1 MAITRYKGYPF
12 WFWWREVYG
21 RWKVSI
27 FTCLTRLAP
36 KSINKLIKLINKH
49 LAGGTAHVK
58 VKTETKTHIHR
69 VGMFVLRHTDTF
81 QWHGMQS
88 WLLIWS
94 ELFIASSRGFYP
106 TALACIF
113 FHFLRADLAAD
124 QVPDSCRKTR
134 FDWIKIAAQNLPFL
148 LLFSVNFFAIFCI
161 WLSVEKIAARMYVCK
176 VCMYVCTIIV
186 AFLWAFVRLSMAEYR
201 KYFLIDINIFFL
213 LLLFCSVRTFGR
225 FASQLSFQLDIWQK
239 KKY

>member
-49 LAGGTAHVK
+49 LAGGGGHGARESKNRDENPHPSSWNVCI
-58 VKTETKTHIHR
+58 KTY
-69 VGMFVLRHTDTF
+69 GHTDTF

-176 VCMYVCTIIV
+176 VCMYIYMY
-186 AFLWAFVRLSMAEYR
+186 VR
-201 KYFLIDINIFFL
+201 
-213 LLLFCSVRTFGR
+213 
-225 FASQLSFQLDIWQK
+225 
-239 KKY
+239 

>member
-176 VCMYVCTIIV
+176 VCMYICTYDNRCFSLSLCATVNGGIPQI
-186 AFLWAFVRLSMAEYR
+186 FLNWY
-201 KYFLIDINIFFL
+201 KYFLSAIIV
-213 LLLFCSVRTFGR
+213 LFGSH
-225 FASQLSFQLDIWQK
+225 IW
-239 KKY
+239 